1 MPCERELFRWW
12 TTIMVSA
19 LSLLRSSLIE
29 LIASQSAIS
38 CIAARARLTS
48 RSDPPDGQFYSIDR
62 PGETDPSEAL
72 KSETV
77 TPGEAQVR
85 GHPLAARPPER

>member
-19 LSLLRSSLIE
+19 LSLLRSSLIG
-29 LIASQSAIS
+29 LIASQFAIS

-62 PGETDPSEAL
+62 TGEI
-72 KSETV
+72 
-77 TPGEAQVR
+77 Q
-85 GHPLAARPPER
+85 PE